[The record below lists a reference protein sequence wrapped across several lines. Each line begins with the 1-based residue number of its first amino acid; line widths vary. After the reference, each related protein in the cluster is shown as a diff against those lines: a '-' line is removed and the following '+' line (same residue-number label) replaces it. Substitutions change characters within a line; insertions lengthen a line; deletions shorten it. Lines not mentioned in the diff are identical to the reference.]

1 METRSEQPAKQWHRL
16 FTRLIE
22 DVLIPVGFSV
32 TADAP
37 VMSQSPEADILL
49 IRRESDEQNPEQR
62 NRLPDG
68 MRESSAS
75 HMLIEFKYTESVNE
89 NAFRQILGYDTFYRR
104 TNRLTDRELQSFVIS
119 AKVPQKRVLGEFGYF
134 HTETAGVY
142 RSTNPLLRRIPLL
155 SLNELSGEPHN
166 VYVRCFASRRK
177 EKQSAFDT
185 LRQSELKKFDPDFQR
200 YVDGLWCLWFDAI
213 KGGDAMK
220 TELTPEQI
228 SEMGRKWFDMVFST
242 LPAEE
247 VMSRYRYDD
256 RLRGIPSDEVMSKYR
271 PEERLKG
278 IRTEELLKN
287 LRPEEIEAYLKKL
300 RKKTQ

>member
-1 METRSEQPAKQWHRL
+1 METSSERPAKQWHRL
-16 FTRLIE
+16 FVRLIE
-22 DVLIPVGFSV
+22 EVLIPVGFSV

-49 IRRESDEQNPEQR
+49 IRKESDEQHPEQR

-104 TNRLTDRELQSFVIS
+104 TNRLTDKELQSFVIS
-119 AKVPQKRVLGEFGYF
+119 AKIPQERVLTEFGYAQ
-134 HTETAGVY
+134 TETAGVY
-142 RSTNPLLRRIPLL
+142 RSTNPLLKKIPLL
-155 SLNELSGEPHN
+155 SLNELSNEPHN
-166 VYVRCFASRRK
+166 VYVKCFASRRK

-185 LRQSELKKFDPDFQR
+185 LRQSELKKFDFQFR
-200 YVDGLWCLWFDAI
+200 GYVDGLWCLWFDAI
-213 KGGDAMK
+213 KGGYDMK
-220 TELTPEQI
+220 TELTPEKI

-247 VMSRYRYDD
+247 VMSRYR
-256 RLRGIPSDEVMSKYR
+256 
-271 PEERLKG
+271 PEDRLKG
-278 IRTEELLKN
+278 LRPEDRLKGLRSEDLLKN
-287 LRPEEIEAYLKKL
+287 LRPEEIEAYLKKI